1 MKRPRKQS
9 RIARTVNT
17 LSDQARQAAD
27 QTPNP
32 LAEVI
37 AVTKTAM
44 QGGVDPYLM
53 VGVLLE
59 AIVQIL
65 TSDIPPER
73 RPATELATVVMLKQR
88 LARPKETC
96 GDGSDPANPA
106 PEAT

>member
-88 LARPKETC
+88 LARPRETC
-96 GDGSDPANPA
+96 GNGPESGSSTP
-106 PEAT
+106 